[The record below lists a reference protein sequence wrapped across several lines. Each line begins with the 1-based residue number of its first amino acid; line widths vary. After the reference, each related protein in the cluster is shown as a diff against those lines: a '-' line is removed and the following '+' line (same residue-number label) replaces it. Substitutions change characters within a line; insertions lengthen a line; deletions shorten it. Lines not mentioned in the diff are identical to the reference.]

1 MNNIITNII
10 IVTNNIIFTYWS
22 WLRLLAGGFVEDLV
36 GGGRRPDVAETMWKN
51 LQARIGSKLEHHI
64 YEAHGVINK
73 LDECF
78 EPRQAHLTSWC
89 FPILPVFP
97 SASPLSGSVIHCLWK
112 RFDFLMGK
120 YRFINEMY
128 VS

>member
-1 MNNIITNII
+1 MNNILINI
-10 IVTNNIIFTYWS
+10 IIFTYRS

-36 GGGRRPDVAETMWKN
+36 GGGWRPDVAETMWKN
-51 LQARIGSKLEHHI
+51 LQARTGSRLEENERKI
-64 YEAHGVINK
+64 AHGVLNK
-73 LDECF
+73 PPECF

-120 YRFINEMY
+120 YRYINEMY